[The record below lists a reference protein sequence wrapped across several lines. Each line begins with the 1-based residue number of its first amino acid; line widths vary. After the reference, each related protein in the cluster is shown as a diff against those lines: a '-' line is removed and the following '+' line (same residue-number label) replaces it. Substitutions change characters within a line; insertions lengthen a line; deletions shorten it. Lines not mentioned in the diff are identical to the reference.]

1 MPEWDPHPSAGEQPR
16 SLLRDQGCKTG
27 RGLFRSPS
35 EEAWGLPLW
44 PGPSGHLFR
53 GHLRQRAA
61 GGQLSPRPT
70 TLAASLPRLPLL
82 AFLRSGPCPARPH
95 RGPHRP

>member
-27 RGLFRSPS
+27 GGCSVLRPRRPGVCLSGPAHQATCS
-35 EEAWGLPLW
+35 EDTFG
-44 PGPSGHLFR
+44 
-53 GHLRQRAA
+53 